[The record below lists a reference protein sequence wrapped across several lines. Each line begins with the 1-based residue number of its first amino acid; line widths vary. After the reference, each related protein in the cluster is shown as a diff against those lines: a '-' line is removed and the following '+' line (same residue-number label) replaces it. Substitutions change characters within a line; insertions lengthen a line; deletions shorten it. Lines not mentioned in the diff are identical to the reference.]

1 MQKPEEFLQAL
12 KTYDKDNVK
21 PKVIKQLKKFISD
34 PEFVPEI
41 VEKKSKAGKSIC
53 LWVRAIDNYSE
64 VLKVIQPKREQLAE
78 AQKGLDAANAE
89 LSVKSAALQKVRS
102 QIAQLQAEYKAS
114 QKTLDDLTQKK
125 DQIQVQLSR
134 AEKLVK
140 GLADEAERWT
150 ETVKVL
156 NVDLMNLTGNIVLAA
171 GYISYVG
178 TFTAKYR
185 ASLLRRWQTYCVKNK
200 IPYSHDFTVE
210 NVLGDPVEIREWQIQ
225 GLPGDSLSIENGLIV
240 TNTSRWPLMID
251 PQSQGNKWIRSKEKE
266 NNLQII
272 KLSFSKFLQVIENS
286 IRMGYPVLLENI
298 GEKLDPSLEPV
309 LANNVI
315 KEQGQ
320 LMIKIGDSKIP
331 YSSEFK
337 FFLTTKLANPHY
349 MPEIC
354 IKVAVVNFTV
364 TPEGLEDQLLVDVV
378 KYEQPALEQQKDQI
392 VMQLADFKR
401 ALKDTED
408 KILKL
413 VGDASDDI
421 LEDEELILVLDQ
433 SKQTSIAIG
442 ERMREAEQTSK
453 MINENR
459 ENYRNV
465 AKRGSILYFVIAD
478 LALVDPMYQYSLE
491 FFTKLFNKRLEK
503 SEKSEI
509 LEERLKILILDITES
524 FYTNICRGLFEK
536 DKLLYSFLN
545 AANILRK
552 HDGDNAISFDEW
564 SFFLR
569 GSMTD
574 FSNRE
579 NKIDYID
586 DKIFRGILGLEETHP
601 NFKDLSKSLA
611 DVGDQL
617 SWKAIVTSEEP

>member
-1 MQKPEEFLQAL
+1 
-12 KTYDKDNVK
+12 
-21 PKVIKQLKKFISD
+21 
-34 PEFVPEI
+34 
-41 VEKKSKAGKSIC
+41 
-53 LWVRAIDNYSE
+53 
-64 VLKVIQPKREQLAE
+64 
-78 AQKGLDAANAE
+78 
-89 LSVKSAALQKVRS
+89 
-102 QIAQLQAEYKAS
+102 
-114 QKTLDDLTQKK
+114 
-125 DQIQVQLSR
+125 
-134 AEKLVK
+134 
-140 GLADEAERWT
+140 
-150 ETVKVL
+150 
-156 NVDLMNLTGNIVLAA
+156 
-171 GYISYVG
+171 
-178 TFTAKYR
+178 
-185 ASLLRRWQTYCVKNK
+185 
-200 IPYSHDFTVE
+200 
-210 NVLGDPVEIREWQIQ
+210 
-225 GLPGDSLSIENGLIV
+225 
-240 TNTSRWPLMID
+240 
-251 PQSQGNKWIRSKEKE
+251 
-266 NNLQII
+266 
-272 KLSFSKFLQVIENS
+272 
-286 IRMGYPVLLENI
+286 
-298 GEKLDPSLEPV
+298 
-309 LANNVI
+309 
-315 KEQGQ
+315 
-320 LMIKIGDSKIP
+320 
-331 YSSEFK
+331 
-337 FFLTTKLANPHY
+337 
-349 MPEIC
+349 
-354 IKVAVVNFTV
+354 
-364 TPEGLEDQLLVDVV
+364 
-378 KYEQPALEQQKDQI
+378 
-392 VMQLADFKR
+392 
-401 ALKDTED
+401 
-408 KILKL
+408 LKL

-552 HDGDNAISFDEW
+552 ADGDNAISFDEW